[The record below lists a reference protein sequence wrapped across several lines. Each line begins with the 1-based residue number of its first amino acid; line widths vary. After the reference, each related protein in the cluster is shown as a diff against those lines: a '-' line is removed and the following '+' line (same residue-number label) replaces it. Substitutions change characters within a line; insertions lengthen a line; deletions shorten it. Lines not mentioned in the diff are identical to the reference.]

1 MNVTQWHGCY
11 SGSWNGILVP
21 DAFAH
26 PAKFAPML
34 IYRILRHML
43 ERGYIQPGDSLLDP
57 FGGIGSGGYYAML
70 LGLHWTGV
78 ELEPRFVELG
88 QRNFDKWRRDL
99 AMLNG
104 TLGTARLL
112 QGDSRRLLEVV
123 GGGMGAAVSSP
134 PFEDGLP
141 QLDRNFIAPHDS
153 TRNLQNAIYGSTPG
167 QLGSMPSGS
176 YAAAVGSP
184 PYDVKT
190 VHSDSRAQERCNEK
204 GGELGRWGMHTN
216 GVAAQ
221 GDYGL
226 TPGQLGSMRSGDYAA
241 AVSSPPFGEQQS
253 GGGIGAALQGKGDY
267 EITTSR
273 PAANAGY
280 ANQADSPGN
289 LAALRADDA
298 GFSAAVSSPPYADNA
313 ATWVEGPGA
322 RHDPI
327 HHNGDNAHKV
337 SSANG
342 YGATPGNVGH
352 MRDAGFEAAVS
363 SPPYEHSLESRGDGI
378 DWDKTTAVHRGHR
391 SAGRG
396 AIADGYGHEPG
407 NIGADTGD
415 TFWAASRVILAQ
427 TYMVLKPG
435 GYAVWVT
442 KDFVRKGQRVPFSD
456 QWQQLCEAVGFEPV
470 ERIYAMLVE
479 DHGEQLDIFGGATA
493 RRKERK
499 SFFRRLA
506 EKKGSPRIDHEDV
519 IVMRKPLFRANG
531 HGHGATE

>member
-1 MNVTQWHGCY
+1 VNVTQWHGCY

-123 GGGMGAAVSSP
+123 GMGMAGVVSSP
-134 PFEDGLP
+134 PYIDAIDSQKHGLDLSKSPTSHDRTRHKNVSLDGLGA
-141 QLDRNFIAPHDS
+141 N
-153 TRNLQNAIYGSTPG
+153 YGSTPG
-167 QLGSMPSGS
+167 QLGSMPSG
-176 YAAAVGSP
+176 
-184 PYDVKT
+184 
-190 VHSDSRAQERCNEK
+190 
-204 GGELGRWGMHTN
+204 
-216 GVAAQ
+216 
-221 GDYGL
+221 DYG
-226 TPGQLGSMRSGDYAA
+226 
-241 AVSSPPFGEQQS
+241 
-253 GGGIGAALQGKGDY
+253 
-267 EITTSR
+267 
-273 PAANAGY
+273 
-280 ANQADSPGN
+280 
-289 LAALRADDA
+289 
-298 GFSAAVSSPPYADNA
+298 AAVSSPPYADAVNG
-313 ATWVEGPGA
+313 TGEGPGA

-342 YGATPGNVGH
+342 YGATPGNLGNLSG
-352 MRDAGFEAAVS
+352 DGFQAAVS
-363 SPPYEHSLESRGDGI
+363 SPPYEASVNDSRNGGGI
-378 DWDKTTAVHRGHR
+378 DHDKFANPNKHVPRAGAV
-391 SAGRG
+391 G
-396 AIADGYGHEPG
+396 ANTVAAFKYGSDPA
-407 NIGADTGD
+407 NIGNDTGD
-415 TFWAASRVILAQ
+415 TFWAAARAIVEQ
-427 TYMVLKPG
+427 TYAALRPG
-435 GYAVWVT
+435 GYAAWVC

-456 QWQQLCEAVGFEPV
+456 QWQQLCVAVGFEPV
-470 ERIYAMLVE
+470 ERIYAMLVD
-479 DHGEQLDIFGGATA
+479 DHGTQLDIFGNGHA
-493 RRKERK
+493 RRTERK

-519 IVMRKPLFRANG
+519 IVMRKPLFRARPNG
-531 HGHGATE
+531 NGATE